1 MNRLALVSILTGLVA
16 CNGDTSSEFTGGG
29 NLEIALAANETW
41 PYETVGI
48 LDIVEAGYGDSDAP
62 AWAVGSLITDD
73 DEYGVSISIDGAVI
87 ARAGVNID
95 SGEPV
100 RVWLEAPTN
109 EYGVD
114 TYAVSRIQMR

>member
-1 MNRLALVSILTGLVA
+1 MNRFALVSILMGLVA
-16 CNGDTSSEFTGGG
+16 CGGDMDSATDAG

-41 PYETVGI
+41 PYETVGV
-48 LDIVEAGYGDSDAP
+48 LDIVEAGYGDSDSP
-62 AWAVGSLITDD
+62 EWAVGSLVTHD
-73 DEYGVSISIDGAVI
+73 DEYGVMISIEGPVI
-87 ARAGVNID
+87 ARAGINID